1 MKPTSVLINI
11 ARGGIVNQED
21 LIEALKVITFIFE
34 QFLHK
39 SYHLQFAIKLWLSLC
54 FGNFLCLTFK
64 SGEIGGAGLDVMT
77 PEPIMP
83 DHPLLSLPN
92 VTLLPHIGS
101 ATEETRS
108 DMLRRAIDN
117 LLAGLHDKPMPSE
130 LHE

>member
-1 MKPTSVLINI
+1 MPLTYDYLSGFLTFECLI
-11 ARGGIVNQED
+11 
-21 LIEALKVITFIFE
+21 
-34 QFLHK
+34 
-39 SYHLQFAIKLWLSLC
+39 
-54 FGNFLCLTFK
+54 FK

-108 DMLRRAIDN
+108 DMLRLAIDN